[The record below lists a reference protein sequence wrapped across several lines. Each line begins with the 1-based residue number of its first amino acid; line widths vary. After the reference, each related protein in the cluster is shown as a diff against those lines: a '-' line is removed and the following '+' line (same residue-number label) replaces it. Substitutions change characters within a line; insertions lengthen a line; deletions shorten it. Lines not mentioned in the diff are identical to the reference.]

1 MTKAKRDRRFELME
15 QLVLQ
20 ETGVPLRS
28 LRSVPM
34 SVDEAAE
41 SIWPINT
48 RLRPNLEQ
56 ISALPYDKRFEPQAD
71 DAVAALVLADDEWLN
86 LPAPVWRVLLERQFQ
101 CLQLLAFKAAE
112 AGSWQ
117 APFMSVPD
125 GTPAPL
131 RQRLATLFLLFE
143 TPLPFPITDRAGA
156 ALPSGTVAGP
166 LTRQ

>member
-1 MTKAKRDRRFELME
+1 MKKPERDRRFELME

-28 LRSVPM
+28 LRPVPL
-34 SVDEAAE
+34 SIDEATE
-41 SIWPINT
+41 SLWPINR

-56 ISALPYDKRFEPQAD
+56 IGALPYDQRFEPQAD
-71 DAVAALVLADDEWLN
+71 AAVAALALAGDEWLE
-86 LPAPVWRVLLERQFQ
+86 LPAPVWRVLLERQIQ

-131 RQRLATLFLLFE
+131 RQRLAVLFLLFE
-143 TPLPFPITDRAGA
+143 TALPFPVTDRSGA
-156 ALPSGTVAGP
+156 ALPPETMAGP